1 MTRLRVIDIETTGT
15 EPPAEI
21 IEFGRV
27 DVIWDGSDALVEKP
41 MARLYRPL
49 NGIPP
54 ETKAVHHITEADFT
68 EESPVCSPERLRQA
82 VWGGETPHL
91 LVAHNAVFEQQ
102 FVKADATDA
111 LPWICTY
118 KAALRVW
125 GDAPKHGNQVLRY
138 WLGLNLDLALAM
150 PPHRAGPDAY
160 VTAHILA
167 ALLKVATPDQMI
179 AWTLEPR
186 LIPAIPFGKHRGLAW
201 SDAPKDYLQWMS
213 GQTDMDADVVW
224 HAQQE
229 LGRRRG

>member
-1 MTRLRVIDIETTGT
+1 MTRFRVIDIETTGT

-27 DVIWDGSDALVEKP
+27 DVVLDGAATSIEQP

-54 ETKAVHHITEADFT
+54 ETMAVHHITEADFT
-68 EESPVCSPERLRQA
+68 EDTPVCTADRLRQA
-82 VWGGETPHL
+82 IWGGERL
-91 LVAHNAVFEQQ
+91 DVLVAHNSEFEQQ
-102 FVKADATDA
+102 FVAKEATDS

-125 GDAPKHGNQVLRY
+125 GDAPRHGNQVLRY
-138 WLGLNLDLALAM
+138 WLGITLDPALAM

-167 ALLKVATPDQMI
+167 ALLKVTTPEQLI

-186 LIPAIPFGKHRGLAW
+186 LIPTIPFGKHRGLAW
-201 SDAPKDYLQWMS
+201 PDAPQDYLQWMS
-213 GQTDMDADVVW
+213 VQTDMDRDVVW
-224 HAQQE
+224 HAQRE
-229 LGRRRG
+229 LSRRH

>member
-1 MTRLRVIDIETTGT
+1 MRRFRVIDIETTGT

-27 DVIWDGSDALVEKP
+27 DVVWDGLDARVEKP

-54 ETKAVHHITEADFT
+54 ETKAVHHITEADFS
-68 EESPVCSPERLRQA
+68 EDSPICSPERLRQA
-82 VWGGETPHL
+82 VWGGEIPDV
-91 LVAHNAVFEQQ
+91 LVAHNAEFEQQ
-102 FVKADATDA
+102 FITTDATDA

-125 GDAPKHGNQVLRY
+125 SDAPKHGNQVLRY
-138 WLGLNLDLALAM
+138 WLGLTLDPALAM

-160 VTAHILA
+160 VTAHILS
-167 ALLKVATPDQMI
+167 ALLRIATAEQMI
-179 AWTLEPR
+179 AWTQEPR

-201 SDAPKDYLQWMS
+201 SDAPQDYLQWMS
-213 GQTDMDADVVW
+213 VQKDMDRDVAW
-224 HAQQE
+224 HAQRE
-229 LGRRRG
+229 LSRRN